1 MLTRM
6 GQAIVGVAA
15 ILGFLA
21 VLGFCGYVEGMQ

>member
-6 GQAIVGVAA
+6 GHAIVGVAA

-21 VLGFCGYVEGMQ
+21 LLGFCGYVEGMQ

>member
-15 ILGFLA
+15 ILAFLA
-21 VLGFCGYVEGMQ
+21 LLGFCGYVEGLQ

>member
-6 GQAIVGVAA
+6 GQAIIGVAA

-21 VLGFCGYVEGMQ
+21 LLGFCGYVEGMQ

>member
-6 GQAIVGVAA
+6 GQAIVGVVA

-21 VLGFCGYVEGMQ
+21 LLGFCGYVEGLQ

>member
-15 ILGFLA
+15 ILVFLA
-21 VLGFCGYVEGMQ
+21 LLGFCGYVEGMQ

>member
-15 ILGFLA
+15 ILCFLA
-21 VLGFCGYVEGMQ
+21 LLGFCGYVEGMQ